1 MLKSC
6 LNLNPSCSITDSF
19 LLFYSVLSGLCI
31 FFDNGGHI
39 RYHAEN
45 NHPPII
51 DKEMFEKV
59 QAERSRRTNIEITDE
74 GKKRKSEKYSSKRP
88 NFDKIHDDE

>member
-1 MLKSC
+1 VFYYRQLFVI
-6 LNLNPSCSITDSF
+6 LFSIIKP
-19 LLFYSVLSGLCI
+19 LR
-31 FFDNGGHI
+31 FFDNGEHI

-51 DKEMFEKV
+51 DEEIFEKV

-74 GKKRKSEKYSSKRP
+74 GIKRKSEKYSSKKTKFRQ
-88 NFDKIHDDE
+88 NIR

>member
-1 MLKSC
+1 MPLIH
-6 LNLNPSCSITDSF
+6 SII
-19 LLFYSVLSGLCI
+19 Y
-31 FFDNGGHI
+31 
-39 RYHAEN
+39 RPYHADN

-51 DKEMFEKV
+51 DEEIFEKV

-74 GKKRKSEKYSSKRP
+74 GKKRKSQKYSSKRP